1 MANLALVTANR
12 VYVVEA
18 FEQMTLPAAEAITAG
33 QVVRLDTSTGKFTKA
48 NASSAAEGRAYGIA
62 TKTAAAGVAVTA
74 LRRGVMDGF
83 DLSGLDYDDTV
94 YMSDTDGM
102 LADSTGTLD
111 IAIGRVI
118 PATGVPTGTAFDK
131 VLLLDF
137 AAAGEAA
144 AGGITQVPVSYRQAA
159 NGSLADE
166 AFFIADRA
174 YNVDSIREVHSAAG
188 THSAA
193 VNLQV
198 TKDTGTD
205 APGAGTDLV
214 ASNAGAGFDL
224 KGTANTVQSAS
235 LTTGAGAL
243 TLAAGDRLSVDYAGV
258 LTTVAGVVVT
268 VMLTPA

>member
-33 QVVRLDTSTGKFTKA
+33 EPVRIDTANGRFTGA

-62 TKTAAAGVAVTA
+62 TKTVAAGVPVTA

-83 DLSGLDYDDTV
+83 YLSGLAYDDPV
-94 YMSDTDGM
+94 YLSDTDGRI
-102 LADSTGTLD
+102 ADTTGTLD
-111 IAIGRVI
+111 VAIGRVI
-118 PATGVPTGTAFDK
+118 PATGVPTGTSYDR
-131 VLLLDF
+131 LLLVDF
-137 AAAGEAA
+137 AAAAGGAGA
-144 AGGITQVPVSYRQAA
+144 AGGITQVPVTYRQAA
-159 NGSLADE
+159 NGDLADE

-174 YNVDSIREVHSAAG
+174 YVVDSIREVHSAAG

-193 VNLQV
+193 VSLQV

-205 APGAGTDLV
+205 APGAGTDLLST
-214 ASNAGAGFDL
+214 AFDL
-224 KGTANTVQSAS
+224 KGTANTVQSAA
-235 LTTGAGAL
+235 LTSDGAAL
-243 TLAAGDRLSVDYAGV
+243 TLAAGNRLSVDYAGV

-268 VMLTPA
+268 AMLTPA